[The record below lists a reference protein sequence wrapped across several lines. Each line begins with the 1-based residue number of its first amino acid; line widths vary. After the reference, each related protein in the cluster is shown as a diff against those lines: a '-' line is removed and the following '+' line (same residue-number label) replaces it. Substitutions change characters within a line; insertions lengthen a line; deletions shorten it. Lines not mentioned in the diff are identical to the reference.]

1 MCCIHPKT
9 KINFETDKF
18 YFYKAYIPLPEVKDI
33 YIGITTDTEKLMKY
47 INRCCI
53 MSTMVPRQV
62 QKVWEAMV
70 EIKLKHYHE
79 WKVEIIG
86 VFEFKNLDEAI
97 EQQHK
102 YVKEFGATLNA
113 LEQED
118 RQTHDRQ
125 RAKQYY
131 AENRDTILEK
141 KKEHAKQH
149 YNKEKNHQTYLN
161 YKENHREQIKERGTT
176 KCLCGCG
183 KEYNLWNKSSHQKT
197 IFHQNWLKENNNN
210 N

>member
-9 KINFETDKF
+9 KINFETDKV

-47 INRCCI
+47 INHLCI

-62 QKVWEAMV
+62 QKVWDEML
-70 EIKLKHYHE
+70 EIKNKHYHE

-118 RQTHDRQ
+118 RQTHTRQ
-125 RAKQYY
+125 YAKQYY
-131 AENRDTILEK
+131 AEHK
-141 KKEHAKQH
+141 
-149 YNKEKNHQTYLN
+149 
-161 YKENHREQIKERGTT
+161 EQINERERKRYNEENIT
-176 KCLCGCG
+176 K
-183 KEYNLWNKSSHQKT
+183 N
-197 IFHQNWLKENNNN
+197 I
-210 N
+210 

>member
-9 KINFETDKF
+9 KINFETDKV

-33 YIGITTDTEKLMKY
+33 YIGITTDTEKLMKD
-47 INRCCI
+47 INNLV
-53 MSTMVPRQV
+53 MWTGMVPRQV
-62 QKVWEAMV
+62 TKVWDEML
-70 EIKLKHYHE
+70 EIKNKHGFG
-79 WKVEIIG
+79 WKVKIIG

-125 RAKQYY
+125 RAKQYRQ
-131 AENRDTILEK
+131 EH
-141 KKEHAKQH
+141 KEQINERERKR
-149 YNKEKNHQTYLN
+149 YNKEQNHQKYLK
-161 YKENHREQIKERGTT
+161 YKESHREQIRERGTT
-176 KCLCGCG
+176 KCVCECG
-183 KEYNLWNKSSHQKT
+183 KEYNRWSKSSHQKT

>member
-47 INRCCI
+47 INNLV
-53 MSTMVPRQV
+53 MWTGMVPRQV
-62 QKVWEAMV
+62 TKVWDEML
-70 EIKLKHYHE
+70 EIKNKHYHE

-118 RQTHDRQ
+118 RQTHNRQ
-125 RAKQYY
+125 YAKQYY
-131 AENRDTILEK
+131 AEH
-141 KKEHAKQH
+141 KEQINERERKRYAE
-149 YNKEKNHQTYLN
+149 NKEKN
-161 YKENHREQIKERGTT
+161 T
-176 KCLCGCG
+176 K
-183 KEYNLWNKSSHQKT
+183 N
-197 IFHQNWLKENNNN
+197 I
-210 N
+210 